1 MSLTCQLLKMFV
13 AMKLT
18 VFLLCIFSLT
28 GYSMSYSQGI
38 SLNIRNKPIEQVFE
52 LIEKQSEFT
61 FFYKYND
68 LQKAN
73 TVTAFIN
80 GATID
85 EVLKVVLT
93 NQPFNYTIRNKTIII
108 SAKVAQE
115 KTEGIKSPDA
125 VIIRGKVNDVDGN
138 PLSGVSVVYKGTAS
152 GTVTDNQGNFS
163 LDVRN
168 ASGTLIVS
176 LIGYKTQEIPL
187 NGQQNVT
194 IILERSETELD
205 QVVVVGY
212 GTQRRADLTGA
223 ISSIRSDE
231 ITRTNPTTMLSGL
244 QGKVAGVQMSSSS
257 GQPGAGTNIIIR
269 GASSIYGTSTPLF
282 VIDGVQIDINNGEV
296 AGSRI
301 ANSTVT
307 DPLANINPS
316 DIESIEVL
324 KDASATAI
332 YGSRGANGVVIV
344 TTKSGKSGKP
354 VITYDGYVSFGKATK
369 RLDLLSGDEYIAYQ
383 KVLRP
388 LNVLFYY
395 PDPTTGIADTTRPRD
410 LSLISRHDWQS
421 EIFRTA
427 ISNNH
432 SLSVAGGTKGL
443 RAIASVGYMNEQGI
457 IINNNN
463 ERFSARL
470 GLNADVTSKL
480 KFGLNLNSALNVL
493 KGASGNGNA
502 NDQNGIVQRIIFS
515 KPIAFLDSTSEPFDY
530 YVSPKSM
537 VENAYRNVTT
547 LKTLYEVFGSYQL
560 AKGLQFK
567 STVSGFFSNSKGKE
581 FYGSN
586 TSQGVNYN
594 GLGDINNVQSYSWTN
609 TNQLNYQRK
618 FNEKHNLNLLGAFE
632 KYSYTLESN
641 EVQTS
646 NYPIQTSGADDIAMG
661 SVIQVNE
668 SNKWRNN
675 RMSFISRAN
684 YSYLNRYLFTLTFRA
699 DGSDKFGPGHKW
711 GYFPSGSFA
720 WRISEE
726 NFMKEVSWIMDLKL
740 RLSYGKTGNERIPAY
755 TYLPAMEKSYYATY
769 GAAQLGMSTAVKA
782 NPLLKWEATDQF
794 NVGLDFSLIQNRLN
808 VTADY
813 YVKQTKDNL
822 MPVLLPT
829 QSGFNSQWQNLGRV
843 DNNGFEL
850 TINSRNI
857 DRSGFK
863 WTSAFNI
870 STNKNVVKNLGGA
883 TIIPVNVP
891 GRTFSGPWGAVVI
904 GESIGT
910 GYGFVYDGVYQ
921 INDFIWQNNSD
932 PAIPY
937 SQRTFTLKPGVVSF
951 AGATVAPGHFKFKD
965 LNGDSTIDE
974 QHDKTVIS
982 RSNPKYFGGL
992 SNTFTY
998 KNIDLNISTE
1008 WTVGNEIMN
1017 IGTYSLNGFQPDE
1030 NLLRDFYYNRWTP
1043 DNPTNKYGVFALNNS
1058 TSKYASTYY
1067 VEDGSFFRIKTVT
1080 LGYNIPSRI
1089 LSNKN
1094 IRNIRLYAS
1103 VNNVYTFTN
1112 YSSFDPEISSNN
1124 QLLRG
1129 FDVVTY
1135 PRARTFL
1142 LGVNVSF

>member
-1 MSLTCQLLKMFV
+1 MFFDCRCFKYFV
-13 AMKLT
+13 YMKLT
-18 VFLLCIFSLT
+18 FCLLLFFS
-28 GYSMSYSQGI
+28 GAAYSISYSQGI
-38 SLNIRNKPIEQVFE
+38 SMDIKNRPIEETFNIV
-52 LIEKQSEFT
+52 EKQTGYT
-61 FFYKYND
+61 FFYKYNE
-68 LQKAN
+68 LRSRHPI
-73 TVTAFIN
+73 TVKIS

-85 EVLKVVLT
+85 EALASILKD
-93 NQPFNYTIRNKTIII
+93 QPFTYNIRNKTIII
-108 SAKVAQE
+108 SVKNEAGASKQL
-115 KTEGIKSPDA
+115 PA
-125 VIIRGKVNDVDGN
+125 VTVLPISGKVTDNAGN
-138 PLSGVSVVYKGTAS
+138 PLRGVSVVYKGTAS
-152 GTVTDNQGNFS
+152 GTTTDDAGNYTLNIKEFKGSLVFS
-163 LDVRN
+163 LV
-168 ASGTLIVS
+168 
-176 LIGYKTQEIPL
+176 GYETREVIINSNNNL
-187 NGQQNVT
+187 NV
-194 IILERSETELD
+194 ILNPADTELE
-205 QVVVVGY
+205 QIVVVGY
-212 GTQRRADLTGA
+212 GTQRKSDLTGSV
-223 ISSIRSDE
+223 SSIRSDE

-269 GASSIYGTSTPLF
+269 GSSSIYGTSTPLF
-282 VIDGVQIDINNGEV
+282 VIDGVQIDVNNGEV

-301 ANSTVT
+301 ANSTVS

-344 TTKSGKSGKP
+344 TTKSGKAGKP
-354 VITYDGYVSFGKATK
+354 VITYDGYVGFGKASK
-369 RLDLLSGDEYIAYQ
+369 KLELLNGDEYIAYQ
-383 KVLRP
+383 KILRP
-388 LNVLFYY
+388 LNILFYY

-410 LSLISRHDWQS
+410 LSLIAHHDWQS

-432 SLSVAGGTKGL
+432 SLSVTGGTKGF
-443 RAIASVGYMNEQGI
+443 RSIGSVGYMNEQGV
-457 IINNNN
+457 IINNSN

-470 GLNADVTSKL
+470 GLNADITSKL
-480 KFGLNLNSALNVL
+480 KFGLNLNGALNIL

-502 NDQNGIVQRIIFS
+502 ADQNGIVQRIIFS

-537 VENAYRNVTT
+537 VENAYRNVSTM
-547 LKTLYEVFGSYQL
+547 KTLYELFGSYQL

-567 STVSGFFSNSKGKE
+567 SSVSGFISNSKGKE

-586 TSQGVNYN
+586 TSQGINYN
-594 GLGDINNVQSYSWTN
+594 GLGNINNVQSYSWTN
-609 TNQLNYQRK
+609 TNQLNYQK
-618 FNEKHNLNLLGAFE
+618 NFNNKHNLNLLGAFE
-632 KYSYTLESN
+632 AYSYTLESN
-641 EVQTS
+641 EIQTS
-646 NYPIQTSGADDIAMG
+646 NYPIQNSGVDDIAMG
-661 SVIQVNE
+661 SVVQLNV

-675 RMSFISRAN
+675 RMSFISRVN
-684 YSYLNRYLFTLTFRA
+684 YSYLNRYLVTLTFRA
-699 DGSDKFGPGHKW
+699 DGSDKFGPGNKW

-726 NFMKEVSWIMDLKL
+726 KFMKDLSWIRDLKL

-769 GAAQLGMSTAVKA
+769 GAAQLGMSTAAKA
-782 NPLLKWEATDQF
+782 NPLLKWEATDQY
-794 NVGLDFSLIQNRLN
+794 NLGLDFSLIRNRLN

-850 TINSRNI
+850 TINSKNV
-857 DRSGFK
+857 DRADFK

-870 STNKNVVKNLGGA
+870 AANKNVVKNLGGA
-883 TIIPVNVP
+883 AIIPVNVP
-891 GRTFSGPWGAVVI
+891 SRTFSGPWGAVVL

-910 GYGFVYDGVYQ
+910 GYGFLFDGVYQ
-921 INDFIWQNNSD
+921 ISDFTWQNSSD
-932 PAIPY
+932 PAIPFN
-937 SQRTFTLKPGVVSF
+937 QRTYTLKPGVVSF

-965 LNGDSTIDE
+965 LNGDSIVDE
-974 QHDKTVIS
+974 QNDKTVIS

-998 KNIDLNISTE
+998 KNLDLNISTE

-1017 IGTYSLNGFQPDE
+1017 VGTFSLNGFQPDE
-1030 NLLRDFYYNRWTP
+1030 NLLRDFYNNRWTP
-1043 DNPTNKYGVFALNNS
+1043 DNSTNEYGVFAVNNS

-1067 VEDGSFFRIKTVT
+1067 VENGSFFRIKTLT
-1080 LGYNIPSRI
+1080 LGYNIPSPK
-1089 LSNKN
+1089 LSRLN
-1094 IRNIRLYAS
+1094 IRNVRLYAS
-1103 VNNVYTFTN
+1103 INNLNTFTN
-1112 YSSFDPEISSNN
+1112 YSSFDPEITSNN
-1124 QLLRG
+1124 QLLRS

-1142 LGVNVSF
+1142 LGLNVSL